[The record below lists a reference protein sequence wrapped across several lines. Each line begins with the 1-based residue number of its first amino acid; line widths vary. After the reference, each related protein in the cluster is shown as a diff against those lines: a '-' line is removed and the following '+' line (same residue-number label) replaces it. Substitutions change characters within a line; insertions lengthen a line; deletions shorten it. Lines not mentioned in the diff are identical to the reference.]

1 MVGGK
6 LTLAVVAGILAA
18 IVLAGCGG
26 GGGGGGDRQDY
37 IDALVAASGE
47 AENGTLTAEQETC
60 FAEAIVD
67 AVGVVRLADAVS
79 PGEIREQA
87 NTNLPE
93 LGVDVEEG
101 DGAAYYEQVSQCA
114 ELRDVLVH
122 SEVGTTEITD
132 AATTCLQQNLADDLV
147 QEFFVA
153 GFVHTRAELAG
164 DTELVGRLQEAFSA
178 CAGA

>member
-1 MVGGK
+1 MVGRR
-6 LTLAVVAGILAA
+6 LARAVPAWIVAA
-18 IVLAGCGG
+18 IVLAACGG

-37 IDALVAASGE
+37 VDALVAASGE
-47 AENGTLTAEQETC
+47 AESGTLTAEQETC

-67 AVGVVRLADAVS
+67 AVGVGRLADEVS
-79 PGEIREQA
+79 PGEIRDQA

-93 LGVDVEEG
+93 LGVDVEES
-101 DGAAYYEQVSQCA
+101 DGADYYERVRECA

-132 AATTCLQQNLADDLV
+132 AATTCFQQNLTDDLIR
-147 QEFFVA
+147 EFFVA
-153 GFVHTRAELAG
+153 GYVHSRDELAQ